1 VKRKKV
7 WQRFRLPVPPGMTG
21 MEVNRVPARSRMLN
35 TAWKR
40 ETS

>member
-21 MEVNRVPARSRMLN
+21 MEVNRVPASSRML
-35 TAWKR
+35 THGLEA
-40 ETS
+40 